1 MKIAVIPARGGSK
14 RTPRKNI
21 KPFAGKPMIAHA
33 IGAAKASGLFER
45 IVVTTDDEEIGE
57 IARDCGAETPFVR
70 PAELADDHTPTV
82 PVVAHAIQSCRS
94 LGWSVEHV
102 CCIYPGVPFIQASD
116 LAAAFELLQRS
127 RAEYSFPIA
136 EFPAAIQRALKRG
149 ADGRMQP
156 FQPEYELN
164 RTQDLEP
171 GYYDA
176 GQFYWGSAQA
186 WLTNN
191 RIHRSGVGLVIP
203 AWRVVDIDTP
213 DDWDRAQLMWR
224 ALCSSDGSCKSV
236 PVQDGSS

>member
-14 RTPRKNI
+14 RIPRKNI
-21 KPFAGKPMIAHA
+21 KPFAGKPMIAYA
-33 IGAAKASGLFER
+33 IEAAKVSGLFEH
-45 IVVTTDDEEIGE
+45 IVVTTDDEEIGDF
-57 IARDCGAETPFVR
+57 ARDYGAETPFLR
-70 PAELADDHTPTV
+70 PTELADDHTPTV
-82 PVVAHAIQSCRS
+82 PVVAHAIQACCS
-94 LGWSVEHV
+94 LGWGVEHV
-102 CCIYPGVPFIQASD
+102 CCIYPAVPFLQVSD
-116 LAAAFELLQRS
+116 LAAAFKLLQRS
-127 RAEYSFPIA
+127 GTDYSFPIA

-156 FQPEYELN
+156 LQLEHELT

-203 AWRVVDIDTP
+203 AWRVVDIDTW

-224 ALCSSDGSCKSV
+224 ALCSSDGYIKSL
-236 PVQDGSS
+236 PAQYRSS